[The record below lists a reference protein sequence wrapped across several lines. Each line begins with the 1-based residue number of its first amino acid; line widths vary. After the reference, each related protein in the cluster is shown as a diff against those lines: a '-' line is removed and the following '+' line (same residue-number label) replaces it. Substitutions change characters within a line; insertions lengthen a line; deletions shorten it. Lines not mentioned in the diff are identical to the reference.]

1 MSWSNVIKKEEGVQ
15 FNIRAYDPDTMG
27 QEDDDPSLS
36 RPDAGTLVL
45 PGGPLPRA
53 EGGNE
58 QEKTE
63 SEETES
69 TEEELARLE
78 REAYEKGFE
87 QGRKD
92 GLELENKQI
101 EEQRQQMEAL
111 FSELRSLKSSLFR
124 EAEQEAVTLSSR
136 IARRI
141 VREEIRT
148 DQALIRRTVRAAF
161 ELVADQSRLAVSVH
175 PEDME
180 EIRRILPELASMTEG
195 GGFQV
200 KEDEAVD
207 RGGCVLETGF
217 GTIRATVSEQLSA
230 IDKAIEQAFV
240 AGEGDET

>member
-1 MSWSNVIKKEEGVQ
+1 
-15 FNIRAYDPDTMG
+15 
-27 QEDDDPSLS
+27 
-36 RPDAGTLVL
+36 
-45 PGGPLPRA
+45 
-53 EGGNE
+53 
-58 QEKTE
+58 
-63 SEETES
+63 
-69 TEEELARLE
+69 
-78 REAYEKGFE
+78 
-87 QGRKD
+87 
-92 GLELENKQI
+92 
-101 EEQRQQMEAL
+101 MEAL

-148 DQALIRRTVRAAF
+148 DPALIRRTVRAAF

>member
-1 MSWSNVIKKEEGVQ
+1 MSWSNVIKKEEGLQ
-15 FNIRAYDPDTMG
+15 FNIRSYDPDTVG
-27 QEDDDPSLS
+27 QEDDDASLF
-36 RPDAGTLVL
+36 RPETGALVL
-45 PGGPLPRA
+45 PGGPLPRP
-53 EGGNE
+53 GNGNGR
-58 QEKTE
+58 
-63 SEETES
+63 EETES
-69 TEEELARLE
+69 PEERLDRLE

-111 FSELRSLKSSLFR
+111 FSELRSLKSSLLR

-148 DQALIRRTVRAAF
+148 DPALIRRTVRAAF
-161 ELVADQSRLAVSVH
+161 ELVADRSRLAVSVH

-195 GGFQV
+195 GRFQV

-217 GTIRATVSEQLSA
+217 GTIRATVSEQLSL

-240 AGEGDET
+240 AGGGDEA

>member
-1 MSWSNVIKKEEGVQ
+1 MSWSNVIKKGDGVQ
-15 FNIRAYDPDTMG
+15 FNIRSYDPDTVG
-27 QEDDDPSLS
+27 REDE
-36 RPDAGTLVL
+36 DASPARSGTGALVL
-45 PGGPLPRA
+45 PGGPLGPPPRP
-53 EGGNE
+53 E
-58 QEKTE
+58 TE
-63 SEETES
+63 NDQEETEGI
-69 TEEELARLE
+69 EERLARLE

-101 EEQRQQMEAL
+101 EEQRQQMEVL
-111 FSELRSLKSSLFR
+111 FTELRSLKPSLFR
-124 EAEQEAVTLSSR
+124 EAEQEAVILSSR

-148 DQALIRRTVRAAF
+148 DPALIRRTVQAAF
-161 ELVADQSRLAVSVH
+161 DFVADRSRLAVNVH

-195 GGFQV
+195 GRFQV

-217 GTIRATVSEQLSA
+217 GTIRATVSAQLSV
-230 IDKAIEQAFV
+230 IDKAIEQAFM
-240 AGEGDET
+240 AGKEGDS